1 MKRLAGICMVMLLI
15 LSTTIFTWA
24 NEAGADLSTKTVE
37 FGKDCDVVISQYDN
51 SGAPSQ
57 NIDGKNVTKIEKNLD
72 DFFKIETHNNSISID
87 GDVNYYIIE
96 ESLGTIESLRSA
108 SLISAK
114 EYNDLI
120 QMGED
125 TDIELYA
132 TTSYAVM
139 DNVVVRS
146 TTSTGSV
153 SDSERVTGRH
163 VLKGTIQFYKLKGT
177 GISSTFVGVKPYK
190 VASHIVESPSGTQL
204 TKHRGSLE
212 LQGVAYKYPT
222 SNSPIN
228 GPYQVRNYAYALN
241 WTEQF
246 SSVTGLQDYY
256 YLADDSATVKF
267 THSIAYVLNGKYPGE
282 ASFATYVNVN

>member
-1 MKRLAGICMVMLLI
+1 M
-15 LSTTIFTWA
+15 
-24 NEAGADLSTKTVE
+24 
-37 FGKDCDVVISQYDN
+37 
-51 SGAPSQ
+51 
-57 NIDGKNVTKIEKNLD
+57 TKIEKNLD

-146 TTSTGSV
+146 TTST
-153 SDSERVTGRH
+153 RKRFRFR
-163 VLKGTIQFYKLKGT
+163 KGYRETCSK
-177 GISSTFVGVKPYK
+177 
-190 VASHIVESPSGTQL
+190 
-204 TKHRGSLE
+204 R
-212 LQGVAYKYPT
+212 
-222 SNSPIN
+222 
-228 GPYQVRNYAYALN
+228 
-241 WTEQF
+241 
-246 SSVTGLQDYY
+246 
-256 YLADDSATVKF
+256 DDS
-267 THSIAYVLNGKYPGE
+267 VL
-282 ASFATYVNVN
+282 

>member
-1 MKRLAGICMVMLLI
+1 M
-15 LSTTIFTWA
+15 
-24 NEAGADLSTKTVE
+24 
-37 FGKDCDVVISQYDN
+37 
-51 SGAPSQ
+51 
-57 NIDGKNVTKIEKNLD
+57 TKIEKNLD

-177 GISSTFVGVKPYK
+177 RISAT
-190 VASHIVESPSGTQL
+190 L
-204 TKHRGSLE
+204 L
-212 LQGVAYKYPT
+212 
-222 SNSPIN
+222 
-228 GPYQVRNYAYALN
+228 ALN
-241 WTEQF
+241 HIRM
-246 SSVTGLQDYY
+246 
-256 YLADDSATVKF
+256 A
-267 THSIAYVLNGKYPGE
+267 SI
-282 ASFATYVNVN
+282 